1 MSSNLPETLEVY
13 REAWLIFTK
22 TEIAVEE
29 TDVQET
35 GLGLIGPGNRF
46 PTWSFH
52 HDVFGKIYLKAK
64 EGPGCTY
71 GFRNCKGWPV
81 FGY

>member
-13 REAWLIFTK
+13 RDAWLIFTK

-29 TDVQET
+29 TDVQEK

-46 PTWSFH
+46 STRLLGTL
-52 HDVFGKIYLKAK
+52 FG
-64 EGPGCTY
+64 
-71 GFRNCKGWPV
+71 
-81 FGY
+81 